1 MNVIA
6 IVLFLIILVVLM
18 YTYYYFNPTLL
29 NNGEVINLKQN
40 PQFSIGLDDDN
51 ARSIRYYYDGWL
63 RIDRNTDESFIYSIF
78 NRGNDFI
85 VGLKGH
91 KLSIYYAD
99 KRDGAQNLVP
109 VNTGIVGS
117 GSGRT
122 PYVIMDIAS
131 NFPFQKWTHFCINVD
146 GNTMD
151 TYLDGKLTKS
161 ISLPSVLNGSTI
173 QKPDGTDYAASDKI
187 HFTSFNTAPSIS
199 IGNSSIAGRLARFRR
214 EVGNVDPQTVWNT
227 YIQGPGVY
235 DADESAT
242 GDYHARVAL
251 TKNNTVK
258 RSLNLF

>member
-6 IVLFLIILVVLM
+6 IVLFLIILTVLI

-29 NNGEVINLKQN
+29 NNGDVIDLSQN

-51 ARSIRYYYDGWL
+51 AKSIRYYYDGWL
-63 RIDRNTDESFIYSIF
+63 RVDRNPDQSQTYAIF

-91 KLSIYYAD
+91 RLSILYGH
-99 KRDGAQNLVP
+99 KRDGDSP
-109 VNTGIVGS
+109 VVASKTGIVDAS
-117 GSGRT
+117 A
-122 PYVIMDIAS
+122 YVMMDIAR
-131 NFPFQKWTHFCINVD
+131 NFPFQKWTYFCINVD

-161 ISLPSVLNGSTI
+161 ISLPVPPASPPI
-173 QKPDGTDYAASDKI
+173 QKPAGGNYNGTSDAIQFTQFSASPSLSVGNASLTGKI
-187 HFTSFNTAPSIS
+187 
-199 IGNSSIAGRLARFRR
+199 ARFRR
-214 EVGNVDPQTVWNT
+214 DMGNMNPQDVWNT
-227 YIQGPGVY
+227 YILGPGVV
-235 DADESAT
+235 DADEAAT
-242 GDYHARVAL
+242 GDYHARISL